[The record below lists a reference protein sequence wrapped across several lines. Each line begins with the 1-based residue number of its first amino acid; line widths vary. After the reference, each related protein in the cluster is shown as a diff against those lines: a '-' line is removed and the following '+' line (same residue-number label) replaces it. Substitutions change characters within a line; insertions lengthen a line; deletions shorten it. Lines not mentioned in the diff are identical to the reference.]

1 MPIIRDDIV
10 VRQPQ
15 WRATV
20 EAAIARGSVRGLP
33 PPADLP
39 PNGDLNVKKD
49 FLRWRVMYR
58 VKGVKT
64 FTLGSASDAG
74 REELQRKLLSQ
85 PRRMTLEN
93 GRQVI
98 VICDQPGLFYPIPAE
113 VYAQLGGAT

>member
-1 MPIIRDDIV
+1 MPIIKADIV

-20 EAAIARGSVRGLP
+20 EAAITKGSVRGLP
-33 PPADLP
+33 PPTDLP
-39 PNGDLNVKKD
+39 PDGVLVVQKD

-64 FTLGSASDAG
+64 WTLGSATDAG
-74 REELQRKLLSQ
+74 RERLQQQLFAQ
-85 PRRMTLEN
+85 PRCMTLEN
-93 GRQVI
+93 GRQVV
-98 VICDQPGLFYPIPAE
+98 VICDRPGLFYPIPAE

>member
-15 WRATV
+15 WRAVV
-20 EAAIARGSVRGLP
+20 ETAIARGSVRGLP

-39 PNGDLNVKKD
+39 PGDLSLQKMFK
-49 FLRWRVMYR
+49 RWRVVFR
-58 VKGVKT
+58 IRGGKT
-64 FTLGSASDAG
+64 ITMGSATEAG
-74 REELQRKLLSQ
+74 REELQRKLLFQ

-98 VICDQPGLFYPIPAE
+98 VINDRPGLFYPVPIE
-113 VYAQLGGAT
+113 VYAGGAT

>member
-39 PNGDLNVKKD
+39 PGGNLIMQKD

-64 FTLGSASDAG
+64 FTLGSATEAG
-74 REELQRKLLSQ
+74 REELQRKLLFQ

-98 VICDQPGLFYPIPAE
+98 VINDRPGLFYPVPIE
-113 VYAQLGGAT
+113 VYAGGAT

>member
-1 MPIIRDDIV
+1 MPIIKADFV
-10 VRQPQ
+10 VRQPE

-39 PNGDLNVKKD
+39 PSGELVVRKD

-64 FTLGSASDAG
+64 YTLGSATDAG

-85 PRRMTLEN
+85 PRRITLEN

-98 VICDQPGLFYPIPAE
+98 VINDRPGLFYPVPIE
-113 VYAQLGGAT
+113 VYARLGGAT